1 MDAREVLQTVRARG
15 GLSQAE
21 LARMSGIAPST
32 VSRIERGELDP
43 TWSVMNRMLQS
54 AGYQAT
60 GGLSSSGD
68 VNAVAA
74 ARAVLGELGDS
85 VGNDRVRSWIDR
97 WKRARFID
105 ETGYVRNVEKIGV
118 QAGNASRLFDRPNPK
133 LSVVYER
140 SWQNIVQSLQKSG
153 VGYAVSGITATSRT
167 RVRDGAAWPMIYV
180 DSIPAALAAAGL
192 REQLTSG
199 PRVTLMRFDDVS
211 ATGTV
216 VDEGFTFAS
225 PGQALVDSYA
235 GPGRMADQA
244 DAVAARWQANLAD
257 SRVRTS

>member
-1 MDAREVLQTVRARG
+1 MEAREVLQAVRARG

-21 LARMSGIAPST
+21 LARMASVAPST
-32 VSRIERGELDP
+32 VSRVERGELDP
-43 TWSVMNRMLQS
+43 TWSVMNKLLQS
-54 AGYQAT
+54 AGYEST
-60 GGLSSSGD
+60 GELSSSGD

-85 VGNDRVRSWIDR
+85 ARNDRVRAWVDR
-97 WKRARFID
+97 WTRARFID

-118 QAGNASRLFDRPNPK
+118 QAGNASRIFDRPNPK

-140 SWQNIVQSLQKSG
+140 SWQDIVKSLQKSG
-153 VGYAVSGITATSRT
+153 IRYAVSGITATSPT
-167 RVRDGAAWPMIYV
+167 RVSDGAAWPLIYV
-180 DSIPAALAAAGL
+180 DSIPVALAAAGL

-199 PRVTLMRFDDVS
+199 PRITLMGFDDLS

-216 VDEGFTFAS
+216 VDEGLTFAS
-225 PGQALVDSYA
+225 PGQALIDSYA

-244 DAVAARWQANLAD
+244 DAVAARWQASMAD
-257 SRVRTS
+257 FG